1 MKTISTPG
9 SFWKVTKILKQE
21 AKNSPQLE
29 STLVNNDKNVR
40 AVHYELPI
48 SRMDVIL
55 PADFDNGVVLEN
67 EEEGLAENTLFLL
80 HLGRNSNDASLD
92 CHDNLAPSAFQAKG
106 KSICLET
113 TIPPLTTR
121 TAEEVPKQHMALCAN
136 RVAKGGANSSVTSY
150 LGSRDSF
157 SKLKTTISNP
167 DAYGI
172 YWYPNKKSKRSLK
185 KPTMGIV
192 WDAEVISCK
201 CPS

>member
-55 PADFDNGVVLEN
+55 PADFDNGVVLES

-92 CHDNLAPSAFQAKG
+92 CHDNLVYL
-106 KSICLET
+106 LEDYNS
-113 TIPPLTTR
+113 PANNKDSRRSSKAANGVLR
-121 TAEEVPKQHMALCAN
+121 KQ
-136 RVAKGGANSSVTSY
+136 SSQ
-150 LGSRDSF
+150 GR
-157 SKLKTTISNP
+157 
-167 DAYGI
+167 
-172 YWYPNKKSKRSLK
+172 
-185 KPTMGIV
+185 
-192 WDAEVISCK
+192 CK
-201 CPS
+201 CLCYIISRVSSQFLQAQNNHK